1 MRKSLTNIFD
11 EANADE
17 IDNLVKQNK
26 APNVSADTLLSVKD
40 KVYAKT
46 HLQKEKKINL
56 DMWMRFGSIA
66 ACFCLIL
73 VVSIMAVY
81 RFQNESVSDA
91 PDIPPVTTNDFYSQ
105 FTVEQGICV
114 GGKLYFPDTE
124 RSENATKENI
134 GDVMGYVSFDNI
146 SILDVYAYE
155 YVPNDENKNRVIVP
169 VEDSFYVYSFYSYMP
184 NDNKN
189 LIVDL
194 QNKATHV
201 EIRDVDS
208 GTSKKQ
214 IDSTVS
220 DFDDIIGLLSLLDKP
235 HTQKEL
241 NQYYFE
247 KFKNQFK
254 EGEIWINQNGGI
266 AHGGNHTVGIKF
278 SGLVNGKTCII
289 VVAMEDNTYLTYR
302 YLEGAGVI
310 RLEDSGYGY
319 ILTEEQ
325 IEVINQLIY

>member
-1 MRKSLTNIFD
+1 MTNYDILEALNNVDD
-11 EANADE
+11 ECLKN
-17 IDNLVKQNK
+17 
-26 APNVSADTLLSVKD
+26 
-40 KVYAKT
+40 AKT
-46 HLQKEKKINL
+46 TKIKKSKNIKT
-56 DMWMRFGSIA
+56 FGLRWGAMA
-66 ACFCLIL
+66 ACFCLML

-81 RFQNESVSDA
+81 QIQNGADPNG
-91 PDIPPVTTNDFYSQ
+91 PDIPPVTNNNPDSQ

-114 GGKLYFPDTE
+114 GGKLYLPDAE
-124 RSENATKENI
+124 LSEKATKENI
-134 GDVMGYVSFDNI
+134 GAVVGYVSFDNKTT
-146 SILDVYAYE
+146 LDVYAYE
-155 YVPNDENKNRVIVP
+155 YVPNDENKSRVIVP
-169 VEDSFYVYSFYSYMP
+169 VEDSFYVYSFYGYMP

-201 EIRDVDS
+201 EIRDVDNE
-208 GTSKKQ
+208 TTKKQ

-278 SGLVNGKTCII
+278 SSLVNGETCII

-325 IEVINQLIY
+325 IEIINHLIGLV